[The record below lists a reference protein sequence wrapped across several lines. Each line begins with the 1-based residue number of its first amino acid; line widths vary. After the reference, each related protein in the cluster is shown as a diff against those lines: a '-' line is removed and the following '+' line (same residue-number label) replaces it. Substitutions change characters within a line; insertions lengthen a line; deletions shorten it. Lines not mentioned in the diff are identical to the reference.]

1 MTLLHVYF
9 HLRNQQAFQRL
20 LERDRSGSFGSAGP
34 SSSAGKSSPGDS
46 WSRKSIVSALEV
58 NAFDDLGRTVLHL
71 VCSSTDAS
79 STEYARMLLLHPN
92 INVNMPDKEN
102 HWTALHRALYC
113 GNIEVAILLLKHL
126 DIDTS
131 TRDFEGYTAFDLY
144 NSTVP
149 TTKPLSCDERIP
161 ADLFTWG
168 TNRNAALGLGDA
180 NDRIFP
186 DPVVLPM
193 KDVPRARGCSLE
205 DRFTTVR
212 VCDVKMSKLHTAILT
227 SEPSDNLRICGF
239 GSGGRL
245 GPFSH
250 TVYAPTPITLPAG
263 CSIVSVALGQDH
275 TLAVTNGGEVL
286 SWGLNRFSQLGYVV
300 ETNQGGFTQE
310 PVQSTP
316 RKISQLKREFIKGV
330 AACKIASAC
339 WSNSQVWTWGTNGG
353 QLGYDKTATSVQVFP
368 RQVSAITEPVYGM
381 AMSETAT
388 ACLFMSGEVVC
399 IWHGGMSKVNFPAH
413 SFPSEISVYRPPQAI
428 RGTAITKIVS
438 CEDSFAALSSNGE
451 VFTFSAPTVSEL
463 DGLGLSGRREKLI
476 KPQRVWA
483 LRRQVGSVRDVD
495 IGGDDTL
502 IVCTRSGHVYV
513 RSRSL
518 KSTGTSGSNRSFKF
532 QRVPHIQRVVAVC
545 VNSTGFFGA
554 LRVEYKPPPIQV
566 MGRSFE
572 ADMAAIMPFV
582 PGVDVVFGRA
592 RATCGSRI
600 PANDETED
608 AEILDDIG
616 SLERLMDM
624 LRRPEGVFF
633 DEGTATTASTHDADI
648 IVCVDKNFAF
658 PAHRLVLAA
667 RCRPLRAVL
676 SGGEPLKDK
685 HTEMTISFVPFPTS
699 PILGYLHMTG
709 VKPLSTL
716 ILLHYLYSDDLLA
729 LWDCRVGLVL
739 AEQCK
744 AVGILPMQ
752 IKCELVTLAG
762 LLELPQLAQALQSVV
777 KCAPAL
783 TSCVQYR
790 ELFDHVQSVTD
801 PFGPDS
807 RTDPLAPD
815 VALHLRDKVVY
826 THSVVL
832 RARCPFFSAFFGD
845 KDWTFRRRNQF
856 GIVDVQMD
864 HFEWEVM
871 QSVLGFI
878 CSGEEKLSD
887 TLDFLEGV
895 DDVVEFM
902 FRMLAAA
909 NELLLDRLVLL
920 CSQVILGLLNPY
932 NACYLLTDAIH
943 YNAVDLVE
951 GIENYMAVNLEMF
964 LESRIVDDLGA
975 LEVRHLAGYTRS
987 KQAEKSPLVRSNR
1000 LATEAME
1007 KHQEWLANQDIPEP
1021 LVSNLKFS
1029 LIQKDPPGTSKT
1041 RSRPILCP
1049 PSPGPSLNPLLS
1061 SKLGSRDT
1069 AGDDP
1074 FIIGD
1079 MDVAPTLDLNVAQP
1093 GLPTS
1098 PVNQYAMLTPRPV
1111 WKANPSTPRVDL
1123 KSIIAE
1129 AETEKI
1135 VPSPSTSGLSKTTET
1150 LRKTSEQFATR
1161 APTMLTNS
1169 SGQQTEAS
1177 SLKRPK
1183 RVPTT
1188 PARLTDASSPS
1199 ALGPKITPTR
1209 RPHLSSGSPRP
1220 GKAQAAWT
1228 LCPVQS
1234 CGEPGAQDVVPSFA
1248 EIQLLQQTQGSS
1260 ATKDK
1265 RSFLDIQEEERARQ
1279 QEEDFLRWWATE
1291 EGRVKQEL
1299 AEQERL
1305 LSQAAAAKTSPAGS
1319 RARGKKRDRKMRPT
1333 ERLLSTPEGQ
1343 GESCTSSASSRVSK
1357 TRKPQPYK

>member
-20 LERDRSGSFGSAGP
+20 LEAR

-339 WSNSQVWTWGTNGG
+339 WSNSQVWTWG
-353 QLGYDKTATSVQVFP
+353 YDKTATPVQVFP

-545 VNSTGFFGA
+545 VNSTGSFGA

-685 HTEMTISFVPFPTS
+685 HTEMTISFLPFPT
-699 PILGYLHMTG
+699 
-709 VKPLSTL
+709 PLSTL

-777 KCAPAL
+777 KYP
-783 TSCVQYR
+783 S
-790 ELFDHVQSVTD
+790 
-801 PFGPDS
+801 GPDS

-1129 AETEKI
+1129 AEMEKI
-1135 VPSPSTSGLSKTTET
+1135 APSPSTSGLSKTTET

-1161 APTMLTNS
+1161 APTMLTSS

-1220 GKAQAAWT
+1220 GKAQWVMAAWT

-1291 EGRVKQEL
+1291 EGR
-1299 AEQERL
+1299 
-1305 LSQAAAAKTSPAGS
+1305 SPG
-1319 RARGKKRDRKMRPT
+1319 
-1333 ERLLSTPEGQ
+1333 GQ